1 MKVETKFEIGD
12 IVLFEQKKT
21 ISFTEVEEMVN
32 IGVIKGII
40 IENNR
45 TIKYTVDTFPYT
57 KNTSKFNNDPIIL
70 ESESNVVRKIGEL

>member
-1 MKVETKFEIGD
+1 MKVETKFEMGD

-40 IENNR
+40 IENDR

-57 KNTSKFNNDPIIL
+57 KNTSKFDNDPIIL